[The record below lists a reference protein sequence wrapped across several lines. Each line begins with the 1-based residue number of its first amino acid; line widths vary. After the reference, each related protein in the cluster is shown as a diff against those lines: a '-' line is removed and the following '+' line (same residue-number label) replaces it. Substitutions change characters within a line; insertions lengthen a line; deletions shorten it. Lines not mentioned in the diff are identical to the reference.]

1 MLYTSINNEKIK
13 KLSKLKTKKKRDKEN
28 LFLVEGSHLVK
39 EAYNSGYLNEL
50 FILDGN
56 DFSLPVNINYISMNV
71 LKYLSNVD
79 SPSGIIGLCEKKQM
93 KLDDDRILILDS
105 IQDPG
110 NLGTIIRSCVAFN
123 INNIV
128 INDKCVDPFSSKVI
142 RASQGMIFK
151 VNIVKKDLTEYL
163 KSIKGNIFIYGTK
176 VINGKSLKTIEKKS
190 KFAIIMGNEGNG
202 VDNKLL
208 DLCDDYIYIPMNN
221 KCESLNVGVA
231 TSIILYEFEVI

>member
-13 KLSKLKTKKKRDKEN
+13 KLSKLKTKKERDKEN

-39 EAYNSGYLNEL
+39 EAYNSGYLKEL
-50 FILDGN
+50 FLLDGN

-71 LKYLSNVD
+71 LKYLSDVD

-93 KLDDDRILILDS
+93 KLDEDRILILDS

-128 INDKCVDPFSSKVI
+128 INDKCVDPFGSKVI

-163 KSIKGNIFIYGTK
+163 KSIKNNIFIYGTK

-208 DLCDDYIYIPMNN
+208 ALCDDYIYIPMNN